1 MYVCT
6 SVRTHLDLDRLLV
19 ALDVVDTVLL
29 ASTMEIVHV
38 KVPVFLRNN
47 VLVDGT
53 ELVHGPDLS
62 EVQIVVK
69 LEVRR
74 GFVWSALLHA
84 HLERDLVVGHAPE
97 IRTGEVQEAEQC
109 IGVWR
114 ECLRHGPIENREGG
128 RDGVC
133 MY

>member
-1 MYVCT
+1 MYVLS
-6 SVRTHLDLDRLLV
+6 SVRVRLDRLLV
-19 ALDVVDTVLL
+19 ALDVVNAVLL

-38 KVPVFLRNN
+38 EVPVLLRKN

-62 EVQIVVK
+62 EVQIVVE
-69 LEVRR
+69 LEVRS

-84 HLERDLVVGHAPE
+84 NLECDLVVGHAPE

-114 ECLRHGPIENREGG
+114 ECLRHAPIDKTYGE
-128 RDGVC
+128 
-133 MY
+133 